1 MTLVAAAPAPR
12 GRLRLLAVRDFR
24 LLWIGETTSSL
35 GSSISV
41 VALPLAAL
49 TLLHASV
56 LAITVLTAAAW
67 LPWLIVGLP
76 AGAWVDRLPRRRVML
91 TADLVSLTAFASV
104 PAAAAL
110 GWLTITQ
117 MLVVALLSGTATV
130 FFATAYRAFLPALL
144 SADDLP
150 EGNAKLQGSE
160 QVTHVAGPGAAGLIA
175 QATSAVGGVIA
186 DAASFA
192 VSAACLYRIH
202 VSEPPPA
209 TPRRHLRREIAE
221 GLAIVARDPLLRM
234 NAAFGCLSNLVLTGY
249 QAVLVFYLVK
259 VIGLSPG
266 VTGVMLSLTS
276 LGGVHRRHRGRQR
289 HLVRMGSGLLP
300 SPPARA
306 HLDERP
312 GLQLRRHP
320 SRRDPRWPGRQPTR
334 RPADPMDHADRP
346 GTQLTH
352 PAARTATDTP
362 RPAIPPG
369 TEHSPPAEPPHGLT
383 QGTTHHI
390 SPEPNP
396 HPHQPPVT
404 FRRGASTCHERPGS
418 PREPDGQC
426 VSLSFARRRVDAPAD
441 KSITWK
447 NSSLP
452 NISLTM
458 TGFML
463 C

>member
-144 SADDLP
+144 GADDLP

-192 VSAACLYRIH
+192 VSAACLSRIH

-209 TPRRHLRREIAE
+209 PRRHLRREIAE
-221 GLAIVARDPLLRM
+221 GLAIVARDPLLRI
-234 NAAFGCLSNLVLTGY
+234 NAAYGCLSNLVLTGY
-249 QAVLVFYLVK
+249 QAVLVYYLVK

-266 VTGVMLSLTS
+266 LTGAMLSLTS
-276 LGGVHRRHRGRQR
+276 LGGVLGALAARRTAARIGTARAVLLGRTG
-289 HLVRMGSGLLP
+289 LAPAGLLIP
-300 SPPARA
+300 LAGRG
-306 HLDERP
+306 P
-312 GLQLRRHP
+312 GLALFLLGSIAVIGGIVAGNVIWTGWIQAYYPAGLL
-320 SRRDPRWPGRQPTR
+320 GRISTSVQVFNY
-334 RPADPMDHADRP
+334 
-346 GTQLTH
+346 G
-352 PAARTATDTP
+352 
-362 RPAIPPG
+362 AIPAGAILAGLAASHLGVRPTLWIMLTG
-369 TEHSPPAEPPHGLT
+369 LVLSSLILLTGPLRKLRDLPSHQPPDAAAQT
-383 QGTTHHI
+383 
-390 SPEPNP
+390 SPEPKP
-396 HPHQPPVT
+396 DTHGHQPPPPPT
-404 FRRGASTCHERPGS
+404 T
-418 PREPDGQC
+418 PRQ
-426 VSLSFARRRVDAPAD
+426 
-441 KSITWK
+441 
-447 NSSLP
+447 
-452 NISLTM
+452 
-458 TGFML
+458 
-463 C
+463 